1 MASSGDASGLRDFQ
15 LRILPECTTRPW
27 CRTRCAG
34 SARTRRR
41 WQAAMYDRTGR
52 ERLFRPAGHFAN
64 LIALAGPPQAT
75 ETIDLPP
82 PDSPA
87 DAVDEAD
94 LSASTVAWA
103 RLLHSRKTRFTNTDR
118 LRTRPP
124 ATTRRLRSLAAGRTF
139 TPGPG
144 SATRSLNASARGSTR
159 ATTRATKTSS
169 SRSTTPTGTAA
180 SSGPPSPTGCCS
192 RSNGR
197 S

>member
-1 MASSGDASGLRDFQ
+1 MHNQAMVQDALRRLGSDQAEMASGNV
-15 LRILPECTTRPW
+15 RPD
-27 CRTRCAG
+27 RTRAPLPARRPLREPHRTCRAAAG
-34 SARTRRR
+34 
-41 WQAAMYDRTGR
+41 DRNH
-52 ERLFRPAGHFAN
+52 RP
-64 LIALAGPPQAT
+64 
-75 ETIDLPP
+75 PP

-180 SSGPPSPTGCCS
+180 
-192 RSNGR
+192 
-197 S
+197 